1 MCVGIADTNALV
13 WRQWMGDLFYENMGN
28 YPNTTIY
35 RANKCWC
42 EWVPNSESLLLLDN
56 EMLKCTFIVIYVF
69 SFVLSEKCLTG
80 FTNLVIMLD
89 NNHRSSTCRA
99 SLSRATVAVSETILV
114 TLSTYRAVPA
124 LRTSLLV
131 VSAHL
136 HSRGWGVSEAGIG
149 NPNLRKLPLFAHS
162 HKLTVQLVRNSERSA
177 H

>member
-1 MCVGIADTNALV
+1 
-13 WRQWMGDLFYENMGN
+13 
-28 YPNTTIY
+28 
-35 RANKCWC
+35 
-42 EWVPNSESLLLLDN
+42 
-56 EMLKCTFIVIYVF
+56 MLKCTFIVIYVF

-80 FTNLVIMLD
+80 FTGLVIMLD

-114 TLSTYRAVPA
+114 TLLTYRAVQA

-136 HSRGWGVSEAGIG
+136 HSRGGGVSEAGIG

-162 HKLTVQLVRNSERSA
+162 YKLTIFSQPRFAPNSNFTKPYPPLRLQRHSSPNIKPTCPHERPSPEPSTPSPTTKSRPEYLQLQHIS
-177 H
+177 

>member
-1 MCVGIADTNALV
+1 MRTWEIT
-13 WRQWMGDLFYENMGN
+13 Q
-28 YPNTTIY
+28 IY
-35 RANKCWC
+35 YNLPCYKCWC

-124 LRTSLLV
+124 LRTSLFV

-136 HSRGWGVSEAGIG
+136 HALEGGASEVGIG

-162 HKLTVQLVRNSERSA
+162 HLLKWTRATLSRAWANA
-177 H
+177 

>member
-1 MCVGIADTNALV
+1 
-13 WRQWMGDLFYENMGN
+13 
-28 YPNTTIY
+28 
-35 RANKCWC
+35 
-42 EWVPNSESLLLLDN
+42 
-56 EMLKCTFIVIYVF
+56 MLKCTFIVIYVF

-99 SLSRATVAVSETILV
+99 SLFRATVAVSETILV

-162 HKLTVQLVRNSERSA
+162 HVSRERGRTLNMGSSSGFRILYEDRTRRHEA
-177 H
+177 KIR